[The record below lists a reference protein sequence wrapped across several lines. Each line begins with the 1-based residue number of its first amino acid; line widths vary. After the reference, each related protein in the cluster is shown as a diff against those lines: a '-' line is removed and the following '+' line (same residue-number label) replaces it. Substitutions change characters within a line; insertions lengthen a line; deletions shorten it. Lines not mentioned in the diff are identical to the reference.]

1 MNSITRANFELAR
14 CQATAYTPDY
24 ELSARG
30 FLRELYAD
38 WADLF
43 DDEPQTIPP
52 LPALPREVPRVTLQS
67 RSREWKC
74 EIASGR
80 INLHW
85 QQREETTDRIGLET
99 FFSRATTLLLR
110 YRGFINDRIGR
121 LSAVVTRF
129 AEQER
134 PGLFLARHFCQERWD
149 TAPLNR
155 PESFELS
162 AHKVFHMGNS
172 FKVNSWARN
181 KTGRITVKGVS
192 KPLVVFEQD
201 INSLD
206 SESKTREFTVDEIKN
221 FYELATTE
229 LDFILGLYY
238 PEAGGSE

>member
-1 MNSITRANFELAR
+1 MNSITTADFELAV
-14 CQATAYTPDY
+14 CQATAFTPDY

-30 FLRELYAD
+30 FLRDLYPE

-67 RSREWKC
+67 QSREWKC

-85 QQREETTDRIGLET
+85 QLREDTTERIGLET
-99 FFSRATTLLLR
+99 FFSRASSLLLR
-110 YRGFINDRIGR
+110 YQGFTRDRIGR
-121 LSAVVTRF
+121 LSALVTRL

-134 PGLFLARHFCQERWD
+134 PGLFLARHFCQERWEA
-149 TAPLNR
+149 APLNR
-155 PESFELS
+155 PEGFELS
-162 AHKVFHMGNS
+162 AHKVFLMGNS

-181 KTGRITVKGVS
+181 KTGMRTAKGVS
-192 KPLVVFEQD
+192 KPIIVFEQD
-201 INSLD
+201 INSLVPE
-206 SESKTREFTVDEIKN
+206 SETRDFTADEIKN
-221 FYELATTE
+221 FFELATTE

>member
-1 MNSITRANFELAR
+1 MSSITRANFEVVA
-14 CQATAYTPDY
+14 CQATAFTPDY

-30 FLRELYAD
+30 FLRELYPE

-43 DDEPQTIPP
+43 DDEPQSIPP
-52 LPALPREVPRVTLQS
+52 LPALPREVPRITLQS

-85 QQREETTDRIGLET
+85 QQREGPAERIGLET
-99 FFSRATTLLLR
+99 FFSRVSALLVR
-110 YRGFINDRIGR
+110 YQRSINDRIGR

-129 AEQER
+129 AEQES
-134 PGLFLARHFCQERWD
+134 PGLFLARHFCHERWE

-155 PESFELS
+155 PEGFELS
-162 AHKVFHMGNS
+162 AHKVFLMGNS
-172 FKVNSWARN
+172 FNVNSWARN
-181 KTGRITVKGVS
+181 KTGTRTVNGKS
-192 KPLVVFEQD
+192 KPIVVFEQD
-201 INSLD
+201 INTLVP
-206 SESKTREFTVDEIKN
+206 EAETRDFAADEIKN